1 MSDPT
6 ASSFSQTPEF
16 HYDAAGKPWYRDGN
30 GTWVPA
36 TMAPPRAPQL
46 PSPVFNATPSAP
58 ARDQYNFSATFAPP
72 APPPGPLIDPRLM
85 PLRAKDDDND
95 DKGFDAAAVAKS
107 RGLKPAFKVGGVR
120 QVEKHKKRAH
130 VSDSDDAPAAKR
142 PGRMDAVTVF
152 TGGTGPTAVPVY
164 GTVIIPTCA
173 LDLVEKKR
181 PIGAK
186 GWKSVARSFNKWAK
200 KSNWPTRDE
209 KSLQAKYKGLLRSKK
224 PTGSS
229 RCPPEIKRALRIE
242 QLISERAG
250 TREVSDGAMSDDDN
264 TGASSDSSV
273 EVLGSK
279 KAAKVHTAIARR
291 APSPPL
297 RRNPRL
303 NAPEL
308 VGHLAKAFDPEV
320 QQARDEE
327 RSQRSFQLAQF
338 NSISAQLCDA
348 QAATE
353 SLCTQLL
360 SMQNRSHEVER
371 ARDLAEFKLQLLE
384 QRTVVSQPQPQP
396 QPQPRQSR
404 QGWYEEHH
412 PDLIRVDGKVRYPSN
427 DEKENWPPY
436 GYPRSSSPLL
446 SSSPDLSTNPSDV
459 PIASPSSAGAGSS
472 TDGAVNEAA

>member
-1 MSDPT
+1 
-6 ASSFSQTPEF
+6 
-16 HYDAAGKPWYRDGN
+16 
-30 GTWVPA
+30 
-36 TMAPPRAPQL
+36 
-46 PSPVFNATPSAP
+46 
-58 ARDQYNFSATFAPP
+58 
-72 APPPGPLIDPRLM
+72 
-85 PLRAKDDDND
+85 
-95 DKGFDAAAVAKS
+95 
-107 RGLKPAFKVGGVR
+107 
-120 QVEKHKKRAH
+120 
-130 VSDSDDAPAAKR
+130 
-142 PGRMDAVTVF
+142 
-152 TGGTGPTAVPVY
+152 
-164 GTVIIPTCA
+164 
-173 LDLVEKKR
+173 
-181 PIGAK
+181 
-186 GWKSVARSFNKWAK
+186 
-200 KSNWPTRDE
+200 
-209 KSLQAKYKGLLRSKK
+209 
-224 PTGSS
+224 
-229 RCPPEIKRALRIE
+229 
-242 QLISERAG
+242 
-250 TREVSDGAMSDDDN
+250 MSDDDN

-308 VGHLAKAFDPEV
+308 IGHLAKAFDPEV

-338 NSISAQLCDA
+338 NSISAQLRDA

-353 SLCTQLL
+353 SLRTQLL

-396 QPQPRQSR
+396 QPRQSR

-412 PDLIRVDGKVRYPSN
+412 PDLIRVDGKVRCERIYPDGGACTEWISDPSD

-459 PIASPSSAGAGSS
+459 PIAGPSSAGAGSS

>member
-1 MSDPT
+1 
-6 ASSFSQTPEF
+6 
-16 HYDAAGKPWYRDGN
+16 
-30 GTWVPA
+30 
-36 TMAPPRAPQL
+36 
-46 PSPVFNATPSAP
+46 
-58 ARDQYNFSATFAPP
+58 
-72 APPPGPLIDPRLM
+72 M
-85 PLRAKDDDND
+85 PLCAEDDDND
-95 DKGFDAAAVAKS
+95 DEGFDAAAVARS
-107 RGLKPAFKVGGVR
+107 HGLKPAFKVGGVR
-120 QVEKHKKRAH
+120 QVEKCKKRAH
-130 VSDSDDAPAAKR
+130 VSDSDSNSDDAPAAKR
-142 PGRMDAVTVF
+142 PGRPKGSSNFNEADT
-152 TGGTGPTAVPVY
+152 
-164 GTVIIPTCA
+164 TCA
-173 LDLVEKKR
+173 LDLVEKKC
-181 PIGAK
+181 PMGAK

-200 KSNWPTRDE
+200 KSNRPTRDE

-224 PTGSS
+224 PTGSG
-229 RCPPEIKRALRIE
+229 RCPPEIKRALRIK

-250 TREVSDGAMSDDDN
+250 TREVSDGAVSDDNN

-338 NSISAQLCDA
+338 NSISAQLHDA

-353 SLCTQLL
+353 SLRTQLL

-396 QPQPRQSR
+396 QPRQSR
-404 QGWYEEHH
+404 QGWYKEHH
-412 PDLIRVDGKVRYPSN
+412 PDLIRVDGKVRCERIYPDGGACTEWISDPSD

-446 SSSPDLSTNPSDV
+446 SSSPDRSTNPSDV
-459 PIASPSSAGAGSS
+459 PIAGPSSAGAGSS